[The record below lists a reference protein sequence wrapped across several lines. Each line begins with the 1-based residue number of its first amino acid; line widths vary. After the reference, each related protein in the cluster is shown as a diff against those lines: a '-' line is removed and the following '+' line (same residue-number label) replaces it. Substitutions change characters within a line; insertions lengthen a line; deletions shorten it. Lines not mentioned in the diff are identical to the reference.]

1 MTSTPSRGGISSAE
15 RITMNTLFIY
25 NIKSNPFIATTNKT
39 RFSMF
44 CKYYT
49 TQIDNNTFIVNGLRE
64 WNGPKTYEGKK
75 EVARAIAKEW
85 QAFED
90 DYSYSELQGWQNFFE
105 EIGKAYGLVGE
116 FKENGI
122 I

>member
-15 RITMNTLFIY
+15 RITMYTHFI
-25 NIKSNPFIATTNKT
+25 NIHFIATTNKK
-39 RFSMF
+39 RFSIF

-49 TQIDNNTFIVNGLRE
+49 TQIGNNTFTVDGLRE

-75 EVARAIAKEW
+75 EVARDIAKEW

-105 EIGKAYGLVGE
+105 EIGKAYGLIGE